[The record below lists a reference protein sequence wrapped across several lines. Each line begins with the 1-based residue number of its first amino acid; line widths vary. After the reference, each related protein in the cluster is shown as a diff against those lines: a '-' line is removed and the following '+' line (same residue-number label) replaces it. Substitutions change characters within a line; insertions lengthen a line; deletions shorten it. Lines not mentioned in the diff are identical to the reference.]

1 MINRLKKDWVIHILC
16 LFLTMFYLWGMN
28 LVPFHPDEST
38 QIFMSQDS
46 FDFIK
51 DPLSLSYSPGAE
63 LTSKINYR
71 AIDMPLTRYL
81 IGFTRFA
88 TSSPGLHSDWDWSLT
103 WEQNLKIGAYPSQTL
118 LKIAR
123 LIPTL
128 LIPISVYLFYFA
140 IRKVLPKIPALIAVL
155 FLGLNPLILLHG
167 RRAMA
172 ESALLFGITLFL
184 WSVTRDRIKPIL
196 VGISIAV
203 AFNAKQTGVFLIPA
217 GIIAVC
223 TLPDEEQNLKN
234 MLARSAVVLAVFL
247 IITLLLNPFYWKSPF
262 SAIIFGYQ
270 TRAQLLDLQL
280 MDHLGGSAPN
290 ILRQALNLIS
300 NVFMLPPAVSEI
312 DNYLDPL
319 TRQIQAYRDILPHSW
334 GRDLIGGSIQLT
346 IILSGFFVL
355 YKRYSSHSKAIKN
368 NLILLLITT
377 FSLTLGILTF
387 LPLPWQRYFI
397 PLLPLIAFW
406 VGYGFLPLSEVIKT
420 TLLSRKTKL
429 DLSK

>member
-1 MINRLKKDWVIHILC
+1 MINKLKKEWVIHLLC
-16 LFLTMFYLWGMN
+16 LFLTLFYLWGMN

-38 QIFMSQDS
+38 QIFMSQDP

-51 DPLSLSYSPGAE
+51 DPLSLSYSPDAE
-63 LTSKINYR
+63 LTSKMTYR

-81 IGFTRFA
+81 IAFARFV
-88 TSSPGLHSDWDWSLT
+88 TNSPGLQSDWDWSLT
-103 WEQNLKIGAYPSQTL
+103 WEQNLKIGAYPSQSL
-118 LKIAR
+118 LKTAR
-123 LIPTL
+123 FIPTL
-128 LIPISVYLFYFA
+128 LIPISIYLFYFS
-140 IRKVLPKIPALIAVL
+140 IRKILPKTPALIAVL
-155 FLGLNPLILLHG
+155 FLGLSPLILLHG

-184 WSVTRDRIKPIL
+184 WSITRDRIKPIL
-196 VGISIAV
+196 VGIAIAI
-203 AFNAKQTGVFLIPA
+203 AFNAKQTGIFLIPA

-223 TLPDEEQNLKN
+223 TLPDEEQNLKD
-234 MLARSAVVLAVFL
+234 MLARIAVVMAVFF
-247 IITLLLNPFYWKSPF
+247 IITLLLNPYYWKSPF

-280 MDHLGGSAPN
+280 MDHLGGSSPN

-319 TRQIQAYRDILPHSW
+319 TRQIQVYRDILPHSW
-334 GRDLIGGSIQLT
+334 GRDLIGGSLQIT
-346 IILSGFFVL
+346 IFLSGFYVL
-355 YKRYSSHSKAIKN
+355 SKRYSSHSKAIKN

-377 FSLTLGILTF
+377 FSLILGILIF

-397 PLLPLIAFW
+397 PLIPLVAFW
-406 VGYGFLPLSEVIKT
+406 FGYGFLPLSEAIKT
-420 TLLSRKTKL
+420 TLVSRKT
-429 DLSK
+429 

>member
-1 MINRLKKDWVIHILC
+1 MINKLKKEWVIHLLC
-16 LFLTMFYLWGMN
+16 LFLTLFYLWGMN

-38 QIFMSQDS
+38 QIFMSQDP

-51 DPLSLSYSPGAE
+51 DPLSLSYSPDAE
-63 LTSKINYR
+63 LTSKMTYR

-81 IGFTRFA
+81 IGFARFV
-88 TSSPGLHSDWDWSLT
+88 TNSPGLQSDWDWSLT
-103 WEQNLKIGAYPSQTL
+103 WEQNLKIGAYPSQSL
-118 LKIAR
+118 LKTAR
-123 LIPTL
+123 FIPTL
-128 LIPISVYLFYFA
+128 LIPISIYLFYFS
-140 IRKVLPKIPALIAVL
+140 IRKILPKTPALIAVL

-196 VGISIAV
+196 VGIAIAI
-203 AFNAKQTGVFLIPA
+203 AFNAKQTGIFLIPA

-223 TLPDEEQNLKN
+223 TLPDEEQNLKD
-234 MLARSAVVLAVFL
+234 MLARIAVVMAVFF
-247 IITLLLNPFYWKSPF
+247 IITLLLNPYYWKSPF
-262 SAIIFGYQ
+262 SAIIFGNQ

-280 MDHLGGSAPN
+280 MDHLGGSSPN

-319 TRQIQAYRDILPHSW
+319 TRQIQVYRDILPHSW
-334 GRDLIGGSIQLT
+334 GRDLIGGSLQIT
-346 IILSGFFVL
+346 IFLSGFYVL
-355 YKRYSSHSKAIKN
+355 SKRYSSHSKAIKN

-377 FSLTLGILTF
+377 FSLTLGILIF

-397 PLLPLIAFW
+397 PLIPLVAFW
-406 VGYGFLPLSEVIKT
+406 FGYGFLPLSEAIKT
-420 TLLSRKTKL
+420 TLVSRKT
-429 DLSK
+429 

>member
-1 MINRLKKDWVIHILC
+1 
-16 LFLTMFYLWGMN
+16 
-28 LVPFHPDEST
+28 
-38 QIFMSQDS
+38 
-46 FDFIK
+46 
-51 DPLSLSYSPGAE
+51 
-63 LTSKINYR
+63 
-71 AIDMPLTRYL
+71 MPLTRYL
-81 IGFTRFA
+81 IGFARFA

-128 LIPISVYLFYFA
+128 LIPISIYLFYFA
-140 IRKVLPKIPALIAVL
+140 IRKILPKTPALIAVL

-196 VGISIAV
+196 VGIAIAI
-203 AFNAKQTGVFLIPA
+203 AFNAKQTGIFLIPA

-280 MDHLGGSAPN
+280 IDHLGGSSPN

-312 DNYLDPL
+312 DNYLGPL
-319 TRQIQAYRDILPHSW
+319 TRQIQVYRDILPHSW
-334 GRDLIGGSIQLT
+334 GRNLIGGSLQLT
-346 IILSGFFVL
+346 IFLSGFYVL

-377 FSLTLGILTF
+377 FSLTSGILIF

-397 PLLPLIAFW
+397 PLIPLVAFW
-406 VGYGFLPLSEVIKT
+406 FGYGFLPLSEAIKT
-420 TLLSRKTKL
+420 TLVSRKT
-429 DLSK
+429 